1 MQQHADARG
10 LARSTDLRTLALVA
24 VGVLVAAYLLLVL
37 TPLGQSWDD
46 AALVGRLRATAADRR
61 EVGQFLKGIDA
72 ATILLLLIVVLV
84 VGFVRRRARLA
95 FTAGGAWLA
104 AVVSAEVLKALLPRP
119 SYGGELAILASKEYD
134 TYPSGHSTIAT
145 GFVLALVMVANNRW
159 RPLVALLGVLWAASV
174 TTGVVAA
181 GWHRPSDA
189 IGGIALA
196 TAWLSF
202 ASSRLAKGRGLA
214 TEPGRLAGRLPVVA
228 IVLASLGV
236 LGALVA
242 ALTGRQDLLPADVP
256 WWAFPLG
263 QMAIDV
269 AVVAAVGRFAWL
281 LRDIRFGDP
290 QDVAD
295 PGAALPGED
304 LATAAGR
311 EPEVDR
317 PPA

>member
-1 MQQHADARG
+1 MDQHADAHG
-10 LARSTDLRTLALVA
+10 LEVSRRLRILGLVA

-46 AALVGRLRATAADRR
+46 AALVGRLRERAADRA
-61 EVGQFLKGIDA
+61 EVGRYLKGID
-72 ATILLLLIVVLV
+72 TVTLVLMVVIVLV
-84 VGFVRRRARLA
+84 VGLVRRRARLA
-95 FTAGGAWLA
+95 LVAGGAFFA
-104 AVVSAEVLKALLPRP
+104 AVVSAELLKALLPRP

-145 GFVLALVMVANNRW
+145 GFVLALVLVTNNRW
-159 RPLVALLGVLWAASV
+159 RPLVALLGILWAASI

-196 TAWLSF
+196 TAWMSV
-202 ASSRLAKGRGLA
+202 AGSHLARGRGLA

-228 IVLASLGV
+228 AVLVALAV
-236 LGALVA
+236 LGTLVT

-263 QMAIDV
+263 QMAIDI

-290 QDVAD
+290 SVA
-295 PGAALPGED
+295 P
-304 LATAAGR
+304 
-311 EPEVDR
+311 EPESVQS
-317 PPA
+317 

>member
-10 LARSTDLRTLALVA
+10 LARSRDLRALALVA
-24 VGVLVAAYLLLVL
+24 VAVLVAAYLLLVL

-46 AALVGRLRATAADRR
+46 AALVGRLRASAADRR

-72 ATILLLLIVVLV
+72 VTIVLLLVVVLV

-202 ASSRLAKGRGLA
+202 AGAHLARGRGLA
-214 TEPGRLAGRLPVVA
+214 TEAGRLAGRLPVVA
-228 IVLASLGV
+228 VVLASLGV

-269 AVVAAVGRFAWL
+269 TVVAAVGRFAWL

-290 QDVAD
+290 EELVPVEAPAAD
-295 PGAALPGED
+295 GAALPEAG
-304 LATAAGR
+304 AT
-311 EPEVDR
+311 PS
-317 PPA
+317 

>member
-1 MQQHADARG
+1 MEQHADAHGIEVSR
-10 LARSTDLRTLALVA
+10 RLRILGLVA

-46 AALVGRLRATAADRR
+46 AALVGRLRERAADRA
-61 EVGQFLKGIDA
+61 EVGRYLKGIDT
-72 ATILLLLIVVLV
+72 ATLVLMVVIVLV
-84 VGFVRRRARLA
+84 VGLVRRRARLA
-95 FTAGGAWLA
+95 LVAGGAFFA
-104 AVVSAEVLKALLPRP
+104 AVASAEVLKALLPRP

-145 GFVLALVMVANNRW
+145 GFVLALVLVNNNRW
-159 RPLVALLGVLWAASV
+159 RPLIGVLGILWAATI

-196 TAWLSF
+196 TAWMSV
-202 ASSRLAKGRGLA
+202 AAAHLARGRGLA

-228 IVLASLGV
+228 AVLVALAV
-236 LGALVA
+236 LGGLVA

-263 QMAIDV
+263 QMVIDI

-290 QDVAD
+290 VVA
-295 PGAALPGED
+295 P
-304 LATAAGR
+304 
-311 EPEVDR
+311 EPEAVQS
-317 PPA
+317 